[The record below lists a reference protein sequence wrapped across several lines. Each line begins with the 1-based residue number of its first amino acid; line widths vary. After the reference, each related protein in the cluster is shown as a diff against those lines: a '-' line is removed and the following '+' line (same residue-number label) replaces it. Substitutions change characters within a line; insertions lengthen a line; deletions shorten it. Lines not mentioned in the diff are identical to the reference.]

1 MDYLDLLY
9 DYLLSQGIAHP
20 DWMLAAMAGA
30 LTAFFVQLHYWLGR
44 YGGLPR
50 FRNNRGIRSQIP
62 SPPVSVVVVIRE
74 NGYYFIENYLP
85 LLLGQR
91 YDEFEVIAVDCSYDE
106 EIGELLHEK
115 SLACS
120 RLHVTAIKQQRSAGH
135 GTKLALTVGIKACSY
150 EHIVFTTTDCY
161 PSSDKWL
168 SLMAKGFI
176 NGDIVIGY
184 CGIERRKGLANRLIR
199 CSRLAGSVR
208 WLSAATRGR
217 AYRGIAGNIGYT
229 KSLYFESRGFNYLN
243 MEIGDDDLFI
253 QKIATPDNVSVVM
266 NPAATMRQVPFGGLG
281 WWRAVRRFYA
291 YSFRYYPARVKRSV
305 RTELS
310 SRLLFFALSA
320 AAALLLPLPLIAV
333 PLSLVLI
340 RLLLL
345 ELKIR
350 RIGRRVG
357 ERGLAWAYILHDF
370 WAPVG
375 EFALALGNRIRP
387 NRKIW
392 R

>member
-1 MDYLDLLY
+1 M
-9 DYLLSQGIAHP
+9 
-20 DWMLAAMAGA
+20 
-30 LTAFFVQLHYWLGR
+30 R
-44 YGGLPR
+44 
-50 FRNNRGIRSQIP
+50 
-62 SPPVSVVVVIRE
+62 
-74 NGYYFIENYLP
+74 
-85 LLLGQR
+85 
-91 YDEFEVIAVDCSYDE
+91 DE

-135 GTKLALTVGIKACSY
+135 GTKLALTVGIKACAY

-184 CGIERRKGLANRLIR
+184 CGIEPGKGFANRLMR

-253 QKIATPDNVSVVM
+253 QKIATSDNVSVVM

-320 AAALLLPLPLIAV
+320 TAALLLPPPLIAV

>member
-9 DYLLSQGIAHP
+9 DDLLSQGIAHP
-20 DWMLAAMAGA
+20 DWMLGAMAGA
-30 LTAFFVQLHYWLGR
+30 LTAFFVQLYYWLGR

-50 FRNNRGIRSQIP
+50 FRNNRGIRPQIP

-91 YDEFEVIAVDCSYDE
+91 YDEFEVVAVDCSYDE

-120 RLHVTAIKQQRSAGH
+120 RLHVTAIKQQRSTGH
-135 GTKLALTVGIKACSY
+135 GTKLALTVGIKACAY

-184 CGIERRKGLANRLIR
+184 CGIEPGKGLANRLMR

-243 MEIGDDDLFI
+243 MEIGDDDLFM
-253 QKIATPDNVSVVM
+253 QKIATSDNVSVVM

-320 AAALLLPLPLIAV
+320 TAALLLPPPLIAV

-370 WAPVG
+370 WAPIG

>member
-1 MDYLDLLY
+1 
-9 DYLLSQGIAHP
+9 
-20 DWMLAAMAGA
+20 
-30 LTAFFVQLHYWLGR
+30 
-44 YGGLPR
+44 
-50 FRNNRGIRSQIP
+50 
-62 SPPVSVVVVIRE
+62 
-74 NGYYFIENYLP
+74 
-85 LLLGQR
+85 
-91 YDEFEVIAVDCSYDE
+91 
-106 EIGELLHEK
+106 
-115 SLACS
+115 
-120 RLHVTAIKQQRSAGH
+120 
-135 GTKLALTVGIKACSY
+135 
-150 EHIVFTTTDCY
+150 
-161 PSSDKWL
+161 
-168 SLMAKGFI
+168 
-176 NGDIVIGY
+176 
-184 CGIERRKGLANRLIR
+184 
-199 CSRLAGSVR
+199 
-208 WLSAATRGR
+208 
-217 AYRGIAGNIGYT
+217 
-229 KSLYFESRGFNYLN
+229 

-253 QKIATPDNVSVVM
+253 QKIATSDNVSVVM

-310 SRLLFFALSA
+310 SRLLFFVLSA
-320 AAALLLPLPLIAV
+320 TAALLLPPPLIAV

-370 WAPVG
+370 WAPIG

>member
-9 DYLLSQGIAHP
+9 DDLLSQGIAHP
-20 DWMLAAMAGA
+20 DWMLGAMAGA
-30 LTAFFVQLHYWLGR
+30 LTAFFVQLYYWLGR

-50 FRNNRGIRSQIP
+50 FRNNRGIRPQIP

-91 YDEFEVIAVDCSYDE
+91 YDEFEVVAVDCSYDE

-135 GTKLALTVGIKACSY
+135 GTKLALTVGIKACAY

-184 CGIERRKGLANRLIR
+184 CGIEIRKGFANRMIR
-199 CSRLAGSVR
+199 CNRLATSVR
-208 WLSAATRGR
+208 YLAAAIRGR
-217 AYRGIAGNIGYT
+217 AYRGISHNIGYT
-229 KSLYFESRGFNYLN
+229 KSLYFAHKGFNHLN
-243 MEIGDDDLFI
+243 MNIGDDDLFI
-253 QKIATPDNVSVVM
+253 QTIATPTNVSIIM
-266 NPAATMRQVPFGGLG
+266 NPHATVRQMQYGGLG
-281 WWRAVRRFYA
+281 WWHAMRKTLTYA
-291 YSFRYYPARVKRSV
+291 FRYYPRGI
-305 RTELS
+305 RTSISFELWS
-310 SRLLFFALSA
+310 RMLFFLTAIAAIILLPPWWKIIPALFLLLRLL
-320 AAALLLPLPLIAV
+320 IV
-333 PLSLVLI
+333 
-340 RLLLL
+340 
-345 ELKIR
+345 ELKIW
-350 RIGRRVG
+350 RIGKRLG
-357 ERGLAWAYILHDF
+357 ERKLAGTYILYDLTS
-370 WAPVG
+370 PLG
-375 EFALALGNRIRP
+375 ECFLALSRRLRP
-387 NRKIW
+387 NRAVW

>member
-9 DYLLSQGIAHP
+9 DDLLSQGIAHP
-20 DWMLAAMAGA
+20 DWMLGAMAGA
-30 LTAFFVQLHYWLGR
+30 LTAFFVQLYYWLGR

-50 FRNNRGIRSQIP
+50 FRNNRGIRPQIP

-91 YDEFEVIAVDCSYDE
+91 YDEFEVVAVDCSYDE

-135 GTKLALTVGIKACSY
+135 GTKLALTVGIKACAY

-184 CGIERRKGLANRLIR
+184 CGIEPGKGLANRLMR

-208 WLSAATRGR
+208 WLSAATRSR

-253 QKIATPDNVSVVM
+253 QKIATSDNVSVVM

-320 AAALLLPLPLIAV
+320 TAALLLPPPLIAV

-340 RLLLL
+340 RLQ
-345 ELKIR
+345 LKIR

-370 WAPVG
+370 WAPIG

>member
-1 MDYLDLLY
+1 M
-9 DYLLSQGIAHP
+9 
-20 DWMLAAMAGA
+20 
-30 LTAFFVQLHYWLGR
+30 
-44 YGGLPR
+44 
-50 FRNNRGIRSQIP
+50 
-62 SPPVSVVVVIRE
+62 
-74 NGYYFIENYLP
+74 
-85 LLLGQR
+85 
-91 YDEFEVIAVDCSYDE
+91 
-106 EIGELLHEK
+106 
-115 SLACS
+115 
-120 RLHVTAIKQQRSAGH
+120 TAIKQQRSAGH
-135 GTKLALTVGIKACSY
+135 GTKLALTVGIKACAY

-184 CGIERRKGLANRLIR
+184 CGIEPGKGFANRLDAVQPAR
-199 CSRLAGSVR
+199 R
-208 WLSAATRGR
+208 
-217 AYRGIAGNIGYT
+217 IGA
-229 KSLYFESRGFNYLN
+229 L
-243 MEIGDDDLFI
+243 
-253 QKIATPDNVSVVM
+253 
-266 NPAATMRQVPFGGLG
+266 
-281 WWRAVRRFYA
+281 AVRRDPGPSLPGHRGQHRLHQKPLLRKPGFQLSEHGDRRRRPVHPEDRDVRQRKRRHESGRDDA
-291 YSFRYYPARVKRSV
+291 SGSFRRTGLVARGTAVLRLFVPVLSRPRQAVGTYGALEPPAVLRAVGNGR
-305 RTELS
+305 
-310 SRLLFFALSA
+310 SA
-320 AAALLLPLPLIAV
+320 ASPPLIAV

>member
-9 DYLLSQGIAHP
+9 DDLLSQGIAHP
-20 DWMLAAMAGA
+20 DWMLGAMAGA
-30 LTAFFVQLHYWLGR
+30 LTAFFVQLYYWLGR

-50 FRNNRGIRSQIP
+50 FRNNRGIRPQIP

-91 YDEFEVIAVDCSYDE
+91 YDEFEVVAVDCSYDE

-135 GTKLALTVGIKACSY
+135 GTKLALTVGIKACAY

-184 CGIERRKGLANRLIR
+184 CGIEPGKGLANRLMR

-253 QKIATPDNVSVVM
+253 QTIATPTNVSIIM
-266 NPAATMRQVPFGGLG
+266 NPHATVRQMQYGGLD
-281 WWRAVRRFYA
+281 WWHAMRKTLTYA
-291 YSFRYYPARVKRSV
+291 FRYYPRGI
-305 RTELS
+305 RTSISFELWS
-310 SRLLFFALSA
+310 RMLFFLTAIATIILLPPWWKIIPALFLLLRLL
-320 AAALLLPLPLIAV
+320 IV
-333 PLSLVLI
+333 
-340 RLLLL
+340 
-345 ELKIR
+345 ELKIW
-350 RIGRRVG
+350 RIGKRLG
-357 ERGLAWAYILHDF
+357 ERKLAGTYILYDLTS
-370 WAPVG
+370 PLG
-375 EFALALGNRIRP
+375 ECFLALSRRLRP
-387 NRKIW
+387 NRAVW

>member
-1 MDYLDLLY
+1 M
-9 DYLLSQGIAHP
+9 
-20 DWMLAAMAGA
+20 
-30 LTAFFVQLHYWLGR
+30 
-44 YGGLPR
+44 
-50 FRNNRGIRSQIP
+50 
-62 SPPVSVVVVIRE
+62 
-74 NGYYFIENYLP
+74 
-85 LLLGQR
+85 
-91 YDEFEVIAVDCSYDE
+91 
-106 EIGELLHEK
+106 
-115 SLACS
+115 
-120 RLHVTAIKQQRSAGH
+120 TAIKQQRSAGH
-135 GTKLALTVGIKACSY
+135 GTKLALTVGIKACAY

-184 CGIERRKGLANRLIR
+184 CGIEPGKGLANRLMR

-243 MEIGDDDLFI
+243 MAIGDDDLFI
-253 QKIATPDNVSVVM
+253 QKIATSDNVSVVM

-320 AAALLLPLPLIAV
+320 TAALLLPPPLIAV